1 MAHHASDA
9 GPAPLAGHRE
19 AIDRLFAFDTVEAI
33 FAALEADG
41 SEWASAQ
48 LATLRTKSPQS
59 LKVSLR
65 QVRTGATLTDFA
77 DNMAMEYRLGGR
89 IVQTHDFQEGVRAVV
104 VDKDNA
110 PRWSPETLG
119 DVSDAA
125 VDALFAPL
133 PADEEWT
140 PL

>member
-1 MAHHASDA
+1 MFIIPTAPPIEAHIA
-9 GPAPLAGHRE
+9 
-19 AIDRLFAFDTVEAI
+19 AIDRLFAHDTVEAI

-41 SEWASAQ
+41 SDWALAQ
-48 LATLRTKSPQS
+48 LATLKTKSPTS
-59 LKVSLR
+59 MKVSLK

-89 IVQTHDFQEGVRAVV
+89 IVRTHDFQEGVRAVV

-110 PRWSPETLG
+110 PQWSPATLDG
-119 DVSDAA
+119 VSDAT
-125 VDALFAPL
+125 VEALFAPL
-133 PADEEWT
+133 SADEEWT